1 MNCHFIIKCFR
12 LALSCHLCH
21 LEDVKQQ
28 RSELGQLKGGSRGN
42 FMLQH
47 PLLLY
52 QRSSARQPAWYP
64 KRKKGQSG
72 EQLARDAVRRL
83 YSPELKGNALNKQPY
98 KTSSLI
104 LARIL
109 AQKQGSGRLSSYFK
123 NPTALKLYNLKT
135 KVPQKKKMCTH
146 LIQLYKEGTDPKA
159 V

>member
-1 MNCHFIIKCFR
+1 
-12 LALSCHLCH
+12 
-21 LEDVKQQ
+21 
-28 RSELGQLKGGSRGN
+28 
-42 FMLQH
+42 MLQH

-64 KRKKGQSG
+64 KRKKGQRR

-123 NPTALKLYNLKT
+123 NPTALKLYNSKT
-135 KVPQKKKMCTH
+135 KVPQKKKCAH
-146 LIQLYKEGTDPKA
+146 ISFSSIKKEQIPKLFE
-159 V
+159 